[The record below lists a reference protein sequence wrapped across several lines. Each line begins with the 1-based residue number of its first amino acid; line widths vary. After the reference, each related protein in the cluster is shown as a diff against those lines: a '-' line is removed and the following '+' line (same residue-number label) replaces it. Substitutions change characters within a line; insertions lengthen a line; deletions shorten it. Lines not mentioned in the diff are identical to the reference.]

1 MLVLTDDDKEG
12 QKYRDTIK
20 KIGGVYGSQN
30 VFTIRDLVPTI
41 ILNGTIE
48 DCLGVQYV
56 ESKFKSL
63 YKAVFNAN
71 SSLIL
76 NDTTPFLEQIKVQL
90 NIEQVDKKSLDDFL
104 DKLKISLSNNLV
116 LKKTY
121 HTNFPLLHEL
131 AKKVQEYMQK

>member
-1 MLVLTDDDKEG
+1 M
-12 QKYRDTIK
+12 
-20 KIGGVYGSQN
+20 
-30 VFTIRDLVPTI
+30 
-41 ILNGTIE
+41 
-48 DCLGVQYV
+48 GVQYV